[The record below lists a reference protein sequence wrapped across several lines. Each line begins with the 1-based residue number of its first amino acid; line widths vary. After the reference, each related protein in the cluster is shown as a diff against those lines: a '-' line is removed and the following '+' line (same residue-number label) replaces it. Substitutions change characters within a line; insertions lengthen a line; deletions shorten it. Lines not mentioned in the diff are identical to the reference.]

1 MQLAMVKLTEILEII
16 VRSIINLNLCPT
28 LLYRLL
34 IFPTNFVTGQNA
46 ILYVPRCNYQNGKRN
61 SAIPFGSP
69 STFDKL
75 VQCYPNRQN
84 D

>member
-34 IFPTNFVTGQNA
+34 IFPTNFVTG
-46 ILYVPRCNYQNGKRN
+46 
-61 SAIPFGSP
+61 
-69 STFDKL
+69 
-75 VQCYPNRQN
+75 
-84 D
+84 

>member
-1 MQLAMVKLTEILEII
+1 MVKLTEILEII

-46 ILYVPRCNYQNGKRN
+46 ILYVPRCNYQNGKTQQCDSVWLAEHIRQ
-61 SAIPFGSP
+61 ISP
-69 STFDKL
+69 ML
-75 VQCYPNRQN
+75 P
-84 D
+84 